1 MGCSNTNTIEA
12 NNSQNTYF
20 QTNDNIRILSIRVGN
35 DSFDYKPPQKNTTKT
50 TYYQVSQNIIS
61 GSKNRI
67 DIKSIID
74 KEKCKQLTSKLPKR
88 ETTNLS
94 SFKETIKNLTINLNP
109 QEKAFILFL
118 WIGQNINYDAE
129 SYFLNLNVDVTP
141 EGVFENGSTVCSGYS
156 RLYRDIGVYI
166 GLTIENVTCYAKGV
180 GYNPGDKFTS
190 TDHEYNVI
198 KFNDIWYPIDS
209 TWGAGHIKDRHYV
222 REFNEFYFCCEPEYL
237 IRTHFPSEEKWML
250 TEKKYTLDEFS
261 NWVKIYSHFYT
272 LGFYKCIPD
281 NCVININNNGI
292 NNYQKFIIWNR
303 NMKNYK
309 ASCTVNLLIDNCYY
323 QQSNLNFIF
332 YYDDKIKVPCI
343 FNKKGIYRIVIFATN
358 DINDPRTHSMCD
370 YFVEVE
376 NDAEKELYYPSVYS
390 QILARKIFLIEPIY
404 GILRHG
410 EKVKFKLKSDLDT
423 IAIKDNNN
431 WIFLEKNNEGFFEKE
446 ITIQTKPGE
455 NIPLITKGKNSA
467 PGILEYQV
475 A

>member
-20 QTNDNIRILSIRVGN
+20 QSNDNIKILSIRVGN
-35 DSFDYKPPQKNTTKT
+35 DSFDYQPPQKNITKT
-50 TYYQVSQNIIS
+50 TNYQISQNIIS

-88 ETTNLS
+88 ETTHLS
-94 SFKETIKNLTINLNP
+94 SFKETINNLTINLNP
-109 QEKAFILFL
+109 QEKAYILFL

-129 SYFLNLNVDVTP
+129 GYFLGLKVDVTP

-166 GLTIENVTCYAKGV
+166 GLTIENVSCYAKGV

-261 NWVKIYSHFYT
+261 NWVKIRSDFYS

-281 NCVININNNGI
+281 NCVININNNGS
-292 NNYQKFIIWNR
+292 NNFQKFIIWHR
-303 NMKNYK
+303 NMKNMQ
-309 ASCTVNLLIDNCYY
+309 AQCSVHLLIDNCYY
-323 QQSNLNFIF
+323 EQSNLDFRF
-332 YYDDKIKVPCI
+332 YYDDRCEINCV
-343 FNKKGIYRIVIFATN
+343 FNKKGKYKIKIFGNTKETNTNKGLLEYIVN
-358 DINDPRTHSMCD
+358 
-370 YFVEVE
+370 VE
-376 NDAEKELYYPSVYS
+376 NDAQKELFYPFTYTAVRDLY
-390 QILARKIFLIEPIY
+390 LIEPLY
-404 GILRHG
+404 DNLKQGQ
-410 EKVKFKLKSDLDT
+410 KVKFKFKSDYFNT
-423 IAIKDNNN
+423 ITIIDQEWNYLK
-431 WIFLEKNNEGFFEKE
+431 KNNEGFFEKE
-446 ITIQTKPGE
+446 IIIQSQSGQTISVCGNNNSSYTT
-455 NIPLITKGKNSA
+455 LIQYK
-467 PGILEYQV
+467 V
-475 A
+475 V

>member
-20 QTNDNIRILSIRVGN
+20 QSNDNIKILSIRVGN
-35 DSFDYKPPQKNTTKT
+35 DSFDYQPPQKNTPKT
-50 TYYQVSQNIIS
+50 TNYQISQNIIS

-88 ETTNLS
+88 ETTHLS
-94 SFKETIKNLTINLNP
+94 SFKETINNLTINLNP
-109 QEKAFILFL
+109 QEKAYILFL

-129 SYFLNLNVDVTP
+129 GYFLGLKVDVTP

-166 GLTIENVTCYAKGV
+166 GLTIENVSCYAKGV

-332 YYDDKIKVPCI
+332 YYDDRCEVDCV
-343 FNKKGIYRIVIFATN
+343 FNKKGKYQITIFGNTKEINTNKGLLEYIVN
-358 DINDPRTHSMCD
+358 
-370 YFVEVE
+370 VE
-376 NDAEKELYYPSVYS
+376 NDAQKELFYPFSYGAVRDLY
-390 QILARKIFLIEPIY
+390 LIEPLY
-404 GILRHG
+404 DNLKLGQ
-410 EKVKFKLKSDLDT
+410 KVKFKFKSDYFNT
-423 IAIKDNNN
+423 ITIIDQEWNYLK
-431 WIFLEKNNEGFFEKE
+431 KNNEGFFEKE
-446 ITIQTKPGE
+446 IIIQSQSGQTISVCGNNNSSYTT
-455 NIPLITKGKNSA
+455 LIQYK
-467 PGILEYQV
+467 V
-475 A
+475 V